1 MHQVLA
7 SGYTSSFS
15 VKDRIYIFLY
25 SKESHLPIWSLMSRT
40 LNISAT
46 PFSTLRW
53 PPCMICYLGD

>member
-7 SGYTSSFS
+7 SGYTSAFS
-15 VKDRIYIFLY
+15 VKDRIYIFCTVKNHIYPYGL
-25 SKESHLPIWSLMSRT
+25 LMSRT

-46 PFSTLRW
+46 PFSSLRW